1 MRHIKLI
8 SYTLDSSKHDCV
20 CGLIPMIS
28 KGHLYP
34 SCYSGFT
41 TPMMVPIAYFEA
53 AKCNKTMVKDGTDTI
68 ISNIVYQYK
77 PIAGAP
83 LRWPGKKGLKDL
95 GDHYNER
102 VNKSKGTEEGETNR
116 GIFTQNF

>member
-1 MRHIKLI
+1 
-8 SYTLDSSKHDCV
+8 
-20 CGLIPMIS
+20 
-28 KGHLYP
+28 
-34 SCYSGFT
+34 
-41 TPMMVPIAYFEA
+41 
-53 AKCNKTMVKDGTDTI
+53 MVKDGTDTI

-116 GIFTQNF
+116 GIFTQNFWSIKSVDKMSIFLIGFLWFIIIFTDRNIQLLVLLLFHLI